1 MHINH
6 TPGQSPE
13 LEAIGQSKINSMDPC
28 SFLLCLLCVG
38 SLSFCFVL
46 AIFCLIGFCLF
57 DFFLKE
63 GREGDTFTEQ
73 GGRGVMYIGVEED
86 LSRDGKQENLIKIYF
101 MKTTQTP
108 GAGRAHVLAKDK
120 L

>member
-1 MHINH
+1 
-6 TPGQSPE
+6 
-13 LEAIGQSKINSMDPC
+13 
-28 SFLLCLLCVG
+28 
-38 SLSFCFVL
+38 
-46 AIFCLIGFCLF
+46 
-57 DFFLKE
+57 
-63 GREGDTFTEQ
+63 
-73 GGRGVMYIGVEED
+73 MYIGVEED